1 MGLLIFNRGIYFPN
15 KLYIFFGP
23 HFSKSYFFPQSNVQI
38 GGKYIYLKKLLLY
51 FFKYQK
57 LLLYFFKY
65 MSLGKIKN
73 WFEIKKSDL
82 ILELSMSLGI
92 CFLF

>member
-23 HFSKSYFFPQSNVQI
+23 HFSKSYYFPQSNVQI
-38 GGKYIYLKKLLLY
+38 GGKYIYFKKLLLY
-51 FFKYQK
+51 FFKY
-57 LLLYFFKY
+57 L
-65 MSLGKIKN
+65 SLGKIKN

-82 ILELSMSLGI
+82 ILELSMSHGI